1 MGGSEAA
8 KGIERIQT
16 YTLRVAFKRVT
27 LFGDANNPQPVATG
41 FYGLRQCNLRAF
53 AMTNDETEQISP
65 PYGRVIPLPML
76 GGLAQRAS
84 SAPGI
89 LAHLGLRLW
98 EAVAYGALLI
108 AAGVMRFWDLGQRAV
123 HHDESLHSFYSWQLA
138 NGLGFTHDPLMH
150 GPLQFE
156 ANAAIF
162 LIFGDSDYTSRLLYA
177 IAGTALIILPLFFR
191 SRLGALGA
199 LFTAA
204 MLAFSP
210 ALLYF
215 SRFARND
222 ILMAVWVF
230 GLVICMWRYIDEGR
244 NRYIYI
250 AAALLAFAFA
260 SKETAYLFAAM
271 SGLFLAAW
279 VLYRNLPSVME
290 RADVRIGQT
299 TTVAALGRLLSAS
312 VRQGGSLSALRGPAA
327 FLLILITLTLP
338 MWSAAIG
345 IFQDTALLSWSNLT
359 FVTKDGGG
367 VVGSPTGG
375 AILIAA
381 LLMVTLMAISVAAG
395 FIWDQKV
402 WLIAGAIFYA
412 VWALSY
418 TTFFTNMGGIE
429 SGMWRGLGYWIAQQ
443 DVARGNQPWYY
454 YFVITPLYEFLPL
467 ALAVAA
473 AIYYRAKRRADAFT
487 LFLLYWCG
495 MTLLLFTIA
504 SEKMP
509 WLLVNIT
516 LPLIVL
522 GGKFLGDVAST
533 IEWRRVATLEGL
545 LTMVG
550 APLLMG
556 AVYFLAFA
564 GTGEDDSNGISVAVA
579 AGMAVAALLGVGFY
593 FARRIGTA
601 HIAKIV
607 ALSGALVLML
617 LTVRASVVA
626 AYSHGDVPVEMLVY
640 TQTSPDIRLL
650 AEVIGG
656 ADGYEGEDN
665 GISIAVDDTSGF
677 TWPWAWYLRDSDQ
690 YHASYRGIDGK
701 AVESGAPSAEVLLVH
716 SNNEDEVSPS
726 LEGLYTNGQRIRHRW
741 WFPEHTY
748 REITPERLAS
758 GLVNRETWR
767 SIVDYWLFREG
778 VRHNIGSEDAYV
790 FFAPD
795 FPQDFEPIAST
806 E

>member
-1 MGGSEAA
+1 MTSE
-8 KGIERIQT
+8 T
-16 YTLRVAFKRVT
+16 
-27 LFGDANNPQPVATG
+27 
-41 FYGLRQCNLRAF
+41 
-53 AMTNDETEQISP
+53 TEQTSP
-65 PYGRVIPLPML
+65 SYGPAIELPLL
-76 GGLAQRAS
+76 RGFAQRAGS
-84 SAPGI
+84 TPGV
-89 LAHLGLRLW
+89 LAVVGLRLW
-98 EAVAYGALLI
+98 EAVAYGTLLI
-108 AAGVMRFWDLGQRAV
+108 AAGAMRFWDLGQRAV

-177 IAGTALIILPLFFR
+177 IAGTVLVALPIFFR
-191 SRLGALGA
+191 SRLGTLGA
-199 LFTAA
+199 FFTSV

-210 ALLYF
+210 ALFYF

-222 ILMAVWVF
+222 ILMAVWVL

-244 NRYIYI
+244 ERYIYI

-260 SKETAYLFAAM
+260 SKETSYLFTAM
-271 SGLFLAAW
+271 FGLFLAMW
-279 VLYRNLPSVME
+279 VLYRNVPRVLA
-290 RADVRIGQT
+290 RANIMIGET
-299 TTVAALGRLLSAS
+299 TTVAAVSRLVSAS
-312 VRQGGSLSALRGPAA
+312 VRQGASLSTLRGPAA

-375 AILIAA
+375 AILIAS
-381 LLMVTLMAISVAAG
+381 LIMVTLMGLSVAVG
-395 FIWDQKV
+395 FLWNQKV
-402 WLIAGAIFYA
+402 WLIAAGIFYLIWVLA
-412 VWALSY
+412 FS
-418 TTFFTNMGGIE
+418 TFFTNIGGIE

-473 AIYYRAKRRADAFT
+473 AIYYWVKKRTDAFT

-522 GGKFLGDVAST
+522 GGKFLGEVVSSV
-533 IEWRRVATLEGL
+533 EWRSVAKMEGL
-545 LTMVG
+545 LTVAGVPILMV
-550 APLLMG
+550 
-556 AVYFLAFA
+556 AVVVLALA
-564 GTGEDDSNGISVAVA
+564 GTGGSGNGIVVA
-579 AGMAVAALLGVGFY
+579 AAAGLSVAALLGGGVY

-601 HIAKIV
+601 QMVKIAAI
-607 ALSGALVLML
+607 SGALVLML
-617 LTVRASVVA
+617 LTVRASTVA
-626 AYSHGDVPVEMLVY
+626 AYNHGDVPVEMLVY
-640 TQTSPDIRLL
+640 TQTSPDIRRL
-650 AEVIGG
+650 AVEISR

-690 YHASYRGIDGK
+690 YHASYRGIDGE

-726 LEGLYTNGQRIRHRW
+726 LEGLYTEGQRIRHRW

-748 REITPERLAS
+748 RELTPERLAS
-758 GLVNRETWR
+758 WLVNRETWR
-767 SIVDYWLFREG
+767 SVMEYWLFREG

-790 FFAPD
+790 FFSPD
-795 FPQDFEPIAST
+795 FPQDYEPVAFT

>member
-1 MGGSEAA
+1 M
-8 KGIERIQT
+8 
-16 YTLRVAFKRVT
+16 LR
-27 LFGDANNPQPVATG
+27 
-41 FYGLRQCNLRAF
+41 
-53 AMTNDETEQISP
+53 
-65 PYGRVIPLPML
+65 
-76 GGLAQRAS
+76 GLAQRAG
-84 SAPGI
+84 SAPGA
-89 LAHLGLRLW
+89 LAVVGLRLW
-98 EAVAYGALLI
+98 EAIAYGTLLI
-108 AAGVMRFWDLGQRAV
+108 AAGAMRFWDLGQRAV

-177 IAGTALIILPLFFR
+177 IAGTVLVALPIFFR
-191 SRLGALGA
+191 SRLGKLGA
-199 LFTAA
+199 LFTSV

-222 ILMAVWVF
+222 ILMAVWVL
-230 GLVICMWRYIDEGR
+230 GLIICMWRYIDEGR
-244 NRYIYI
+244 ERYIYI

-260 SKETAYLFAAM
+260 SKETSYLFTAM
-271 SGLFLAAW
+271 FGLFVAMW
-279 VLYRNLPSVME
+279 VLYRNLPRVLA
-290 RADVRIGQT
+290 RANIRIGET
-299 TTVAALGRLLSAS
+299 TTVAAVSRLVSAF
-312 VRQGGSLSALRGPAA
+312 VRQGASLSTLRGPAA

-367 VVGSPTGG
+367 MVGSPTGG
-375 AILIAA
+375 AILIAS
-381 LLMVTLMAISVAAG
+381 LIMVTFMGISVVVG
-395 FIWDQKV
+395 FLWDQRV
-402 WLIAGAIFYA
+402 WLIAAGIFYLIWVLA
-412 VWALSY
+412 FS
-418 TTFFTNMGGIE
+418 TFFTNMGGVE

-473 AIYYRAKRRADAFT
+473 AIYYWVKRRADAFT

-522 GGKFLGDVAST
+522 GGKFLGEIVST
-533 IEWRRVATLEGL
+533 IDWRGVAKTEGL
-545 LTMVG
+545 LTVAG
-550 APLLMG
+550 VPLLMG

-564 GTGEDDSNGISVAVA
+564 GTGEGDSN
-579 AGMAVAALLGVGFY
+579 GMAVAIGAALSATALLAGGGYLFRRFGTSRMSKIAGVS
-593 FARRIGTA
+593 A
-601 HIAKIV
+601 V
-607 ALSGALVLML
+607 VVLLL
-617 LTVRASVVA
+617 LTVRASAVA
-626 AYSHGDVPVEMLVY
+626 AYNHGDVPVEMLVY
-640 TQTSPDIRLL
+640 TQTSPDIRRL
-650 AEVIGG
+650 AVEISR
-656 ADGYEGEDN
+656 AEGYEGEDK

-690 YHASYRGIDGK
+690 YHASYRSIDGE
-701 AVESGAPSAEVLLVH
+701 AVASGAPSAEVLLLH

-726 LEGLYTNGQRIRHRW
+726 LEGLYTDGQRIRHRW

-748 REITPERLAS
+748 RELTPERLAS

-767 SIVDYWLFREG
+767 SVMDYWLFREG

-795 FPQDFEPIAST
+795 FPQEYEPVAFT

>member
-1 MGGSEAA
+1 MTSE
-8 KGIERIQT
+8 ITEQ
-16 YTLRVAFKRVT
+16 
-27 LFGDANNPQPVATG
+27 NPQP
-41 FYGLRQCNLRAF
+41 YGPALGLPLR
-53 AMTNDETEQISP
+53 
-65 PYGRVIPLPML
+65 GRF
-76 GGLAQRAS
+76 AQRAE
-84 SAPGI
+84 SAPGV
-89 LAHLGLRLW
+89 LAIVGLRLW
-98 EAVAYGALLI
+98 EAVAYGALLV
-108 AAGVMRFWDLGQRAV
+108 AAGAMRFWDLGQRAV
-123 HHDESLHSFYSWQLA
+123 HHDESLHSFYSWQFA

-150 GPLQFE
+150 GPLQFQ

-162 LIFGDSDYTSRLLYA
+162 LIFGDNDYTSRLLYA
-177 IAGTALIILPLFFR
+177 IAGTSLVILPLFFR

-199 LFTAA
+199 IFTSV

-222 ILMAVWVF
+222 ILMAVWVL
-230 GLVICMWRYIDEGR
+230 GMVICMWRYIDEGR
-244 NRYIYI
+244 ERYIYI

-260 SKETAYLFAAM
+260 SKETSYLFTAM
-271 SGLFLAAW
+271 FGLFLAIW
-279 VLYRNLPSVME
+279 ILRLNLPRVLK

-299 TTVAALGRLLSAS
+299 TTVAALSRLVSAS
-312 VRQGGSLSALRGPAA
+312 VKQIPSLSTLKRPAA

-375 AILIAA
+375 AILMASLI
-381 LLMVTLMAISVAAG
+381 MVTLMGVSVAFG
-395 FIWDQKV
+395 FLWNQKA
-402 WLIAGAIFYA
+402 WLIAAGVFYCI
-412 VWALSY
+412 WALSF
-418 TTFFTNMGGIE
+418 TTFLTNLGGVE

-454 YFVITPLYEFLPL
+454 YFVITPVYEFLPL
-467 ALAVAA
+467 TLAVAA
-473 AIYYRAKRRADAFT
+473 SIYYWVKRQTDAFT

-495 MTLLLFTIA
+495 MTMLLFTIA

-522 GGKFLGDVAST
+522 GGKFLGDVVSSV
-533 IEWRRVATLEGL
+533 EWRRVATVEGMS
-545 LTMVG
+545 TIVG
-550 APLLMG
+550 VPLLMG

-564 GTGEDDSNGISVAVA
+564 GTGESDGDGIFVAIA
-579 AGMAVAALLGVGFY
+579 AALSASALLATGVYLF
-593 FARRIGTA
+593 RRFGITRMSK
-601 HIAKIV
+601 IAGVSAVVI
-607 ALSGALVLML
+607 LLL

-626 AYSHGDVPVEMLVY
+626 AYDHGDVPVEMLVY

-650 AEVIGG
+650 AEVIGS

-665 GISIAVDDTSGF
+665 GITISVDHTSGF
-677 TWPWAWYLRDSDQ
+677 TWPWAWYLRNSEQ
-690 YHASYRGIDGK
+690 YHASYSGIDGE
-701 AVESGAPSAEVLLVH
+701 AVKSGAPSAEVLLVH

-726 LEGLYTNGQRIRHRW
+726 LAGLYTEGQRIRHRW

-748 REITPERLAS
+748 RELTLERVAS

-767 SIVDYWLFREG
+767 SIIDYWLFREG

-795 FPQDFEPIAST
+795 FPQDFEPITST